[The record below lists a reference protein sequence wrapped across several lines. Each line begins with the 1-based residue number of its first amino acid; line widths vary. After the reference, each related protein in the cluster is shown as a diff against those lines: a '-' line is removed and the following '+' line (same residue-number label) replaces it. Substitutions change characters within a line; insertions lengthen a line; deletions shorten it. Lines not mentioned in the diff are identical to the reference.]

1 MGSFNTGFFIKTF
14 WLTLSGI
21 PTTMLITTVSLIIAV
36 PFGFMMALSNIHKIP
51 VLRQFAALYISFIQG
66 TPAVVLILFV
76 YSLLPSLLAILFRS
90 LGVGFNVFGINTIVY
105 ACIIFSLNTAAVLSE
120 VFRSALETVDKG
132 QMEAASAMG
141 LTTAQAYRR
150 IIIPQALVV
159 AMPNLCNSTVNLI
172 KSTSLVFMM
181 GVRDITAIAKI
192 EASFGY
198 HFIESY
204 LDIWIVYIILCSL
217 IEAIFKQVEKKL
229 SAYGGSQNNRKG
241 RMGKCWLCKT

>member
-1 MGSFNTGFFIKTF
+1 MGSFNISFFIKTF
-14 WLTLSGI
+14 WLALTGI
-21 PTTMLITTVSLIIAV
+21 PTTMFITIVSLIIATPISFV
-36 PFGFMMALSNIHKIP
+36 MALSKIHKTP
-51 VLRQFAALYISFIQG
+51 VLRQLASLYISFIQG
-66 TPAVVLILFV
+66 TPAAVQILFV

-90 LGVGFNVFGINTIVY
+90 LGISFNVFYINTIIY

-141 LTTAQAYRR
+141 LTTAQTYRR

-181 GVRDITAIAKI
+181 AVRDITAIAKI

-217 IEAIFKQVEKKL
+217 VEAIFKQVEKKL
-229 SAYGGSQNNRKG
+229 SAYGGNQRKQKG
-241 RMGKCWLCKT
+241 RVKKCLLCKM